1 MNSFVFMPLYMN
13 FILSGQAVETAV
25 TIFFRVVDGLI
36 LLRFL
41 FSLVMIPKENRL
53 KQFIIAVTE
62 PVLSPVRK
70 MIARSAYGKTLMFDA
85 SPFIALILLSVV
97 EFILLKLLSI
107 LGF

>member
-1 MNSFVFMPLYMN
+1 MN
-13 FILSGQAVETAV
+13 FILSELALRTAV
-25 TIFFRVVDGLI
+25 IIFFRIVDGLI

-53 KQFIIAVTE
+53 KQFVIAVTE
-62 PVLSPVRK
+62 PVLLPVRK
-70 MIARSAYGKTLMFDA
+70 MIAHSAYGKTLMFDA
-85 SPFIALILLSVV
+85 SPFIAFILLGFI